1 MRNPEKEGELATLP
15 GSRCRLWTSPTRR
28 DRSCH
33 SGPIWTRT
41 PRIARASNVEVEPL
55 LLFELVYG

>member
-33 SGPIWTRT
+33 SGLDLDPDAQDR
-41 PRIARASNVEVEPL
+41 
-55 LLFELVYG
+55 